1 MIALWALAVIG
12 VVAGDVG
19 LGYHYKVPQTSYGIP
34 TYQTSSSSGV
44 YNTGLSGSSS
54 GSNYNGQ
61 YTGAANAGSNYYTG
75 QGANQN
81 VQSSTIGYNTKY
93 QTGYQPNIQ
102 TTGGAIG
109 TGSNSNYYQTSSSG
123 VVRPTYQ
130 TGGDYSAFNQF
141 QTSSQYQT
149 SAANKYQQYYNVV
162 QQQPAQ
168 VFKHYYVHA
177 APEEPEISKPRQPIV
192 LPPAQKHYKVIFI
205 KAPAAPAQAPQII
218 PVQPQNEEK
227 TIVYVLVKKPEE
239 AQDIVI
245 PKIEQK
251 PPTKPEVY
259 FIKYNNKQDSQAVI
273 NNIVGDLS
281 KGGSDAGYAALSD
294 EAGAVSGINQG
305 VLSTSQV
312 GQDFSQNQG
321 SSSVFDSSSLGS
333 TVFGS
338 GSSGSGASS
347 SFVSIPSTVATFA
360 DTGSTA
366 STGAFGSGLT
376 GGANYG
382 SSFGSSLG
390 STFGSSNNFGSI
402 YEGAKGEGLSAAS
415 VDTGASQSGYDSSS
429 GSSGYET
436 SSDSSAY
443 DSLSGSNASSTA
455 STLINYDANA
465 ISTSQGVP
473 HETYGPPKFKTL

>member
-34 TYQTSSSSGV
+34 TYQTGSSSGV
-44 YNTGLSGSSS
+44 YNTGLSGSTS
-54 GSNYNGQ
+54 GNNYNSQ
-61 YTGAANAGSNYYTG
+61 YTGTVGAGSNYYTG
-75 QGANQN
+75 QGASQN
-81 VQSSTIGYNTKY
+81 VQSSTVGYNNGY
-93 QTGYQPNIQ
+93 QNGYQPGVQ
-102 TTGGAIG
+102 TTGGSYN

-130 TGGDYSAFNQF
+130 TGGDYSAFNQY

-149 SAANKYQQYYNVV
+149 SAADKYQQYYNVI

-177 APEEPEISKPRQPIV
+177 APEEPEVPKIRQPIV

-227 TIVYVLVKKPEE
+227 TIVYVLVKNPEE
-239 AQDIVI
+239 AKNIVI
-245 PKIEQK
+245 PKVEQK

-259 FIKYNNKQDSQAVI
+259 FIKYNNKQDSQVI
-273 NNIVGDLS
+273 NDIVSDLN
-281 KGGSDAGYAALSD
+281 KGGSEAGYDALSD
-294 EAGAVSGINQG
+294 ETGAVSGINQG
-305 VLSTSQV
+305 IVSTSQV
-312 GQDFSQNQG
+312 GQGLSQNQG
-321 SSSVFDSSSLGS
+321 ASSGFDSSSLGS

-338 GSSGSGASS
+338 GSSGSGVSS
-347 SFVSIPSTVATFA
+347 SFGTVPSTVGTFDA
-360 DTGSTA
+360 SSTA
-366 STGAFGSGLT
+366 STGTFGSGLT

-382 SSFGSSLG
+382 STFG
-390 STFGSSNNFGSI
+390 STFGSSSNNFGSV
-402 YEGAKGEGLSAAS
+402 YEGAKGEGLSIAS
-415 VDTGASQSGYDSSS
+415 ADTGSSQNGYDSSS

-443 DSLSGSNASSTA
+443 DTLSGSNVSSTA